1 MSQSR
6 VSVLVPV
13 YNMAGFLPECLKS
26 VVSQDW
32 EAMEVVVI
40 DDGST
45 DGSGEFARGF
55 VGPAWEEGRIAGVV
69 CRPHEG
75 KPGAIRAGLAASTG
89 ELVTIVD
96 ADDRLPAGSIRK
108 RAEALCESRGWTGV
122 YGDASYINR
131 SGTVYRRRNSRPV
144 SNVEQILGSMRSPI
158 VGPSLMTRRM
168 HLTSLLESA
177 PPIRKA
183 VDKYLLAGLSARGPM
198 GYLPEIVYEYR
209 TYRRRGATA
218 ARVRQFIDFSRVIL
232 LHGNRFTTI
241 KLVAQQAMFHIIK
254 LLFELVSPQK

>member
-1 MSQSR
+1 MDRSR

-32 EAMEVVVI
+32 KAMEVVVI

-45 DGSGEFARGF
+45 DGSGDVARGF
-55 VGPAWEEGRIAGVV
+55 VGPAWDEGRIAGVV

-75 KPGAIRAGLAASTG
+75 KPGAIRAGLAATTG
-89 ELVTIVD
+89 ALVTIVD
-96 ADDRLPAGSIRK
+96 ADDRLPAGSIRM
-108 RAEALCESRGWTGV
+108 RAEALRESRGLTGV
-122 YGDASYINR
+122 YGDASYVNR

-144 SNVEQILGSMRSPI
+144 SSVEQILGSMRSPI
-158 VGPSLMTRRM
+158 VGPSLMTRRT
-168 HLTSLLESA
+168 HLSPLLDDA

-183 VDKYLLAGLSARGPM
+183 VDKYLLAGLLTRGPM

-218 ARVRQFIDFSRVIL
+218 ARVQQFVDLSRVIAL
-232 LHGNRFTTI
+232 YCDRFTTAN
-241 KLVAQQAMFHIIK
+241 LVLRQALFHGMK
-254 LLFELVSPQK
+254 LLVELASPGK